1 MRLPRWFARPGR
13 ECTISRLMPLVNATV
28 VTETRTLR
36 IPAGVEA
43 THLASSAMRG
53 CEGKVALVAE
63 GTAPEHRPWWF
74 VKFPRYEISPAIISL
89 APGRFPF
96 SILERRVRGRQV
108 PLSTSGTA
116 RYTPLTPGR
125 FGAQVLALVV
135 GVDGFP
141 VAEGIRQG
149 SLTFFSSACT
159 IWPSPRRCIRW
170 RDHSVGRAFF
180 SMLS

>member
-28 VTETRTLR
+28 VTETRNLR

-74 VKFPRYEISPAIISL
+74 VKFPRCEISQS
-89 APGRFPF
+89 
-96 SILERRVRGRQV
+96 SNHQ
-108 PLSTSGTA
+108 
-116 RYTPLTPGR
+116 
-125 FGAQVLALVV
+125 FGARPISFFHLGAPCKRSPSSSIDVWYCALHP
-135 GVDGFP
+135 VDPGTLWRS
-141 VAEGIRQG
+141 G
-149 SLTFFSSACT
+149 SSACC
-159 IWPSPRRCIRW
+159 WCGRVPSSG
-170 RDHSVGRAFF
+170 RDSSGQFDLFF
-180 SMLS
+180 VRLYNMA